1 MPDLSHLFANNRRW
15 AEDIEREKPG
25 FFSGLAAQ
33 QSPKLLWIGCA
44 DSRVPA
50 NEITGL
56 APGEVFVHRNVANVV
71 APSDLNAL
79 SVVQYAVEVLGVED
93 IVVCGHY
100 GCGGV
105 RAALDDARLGLID
118 NWLLH
123 VKDVRWRHRD
133 TIDEIT
139 DDGERFQKL
148 CELNVI
154 EQVKSLASSTVIRE
168 AWRKGGGPAVHGWV
182 YGLHDGHL
190 RDLGVSAASHED
202 LESRYRAV
210 TGHQP
215 RL

>member
-1 MPDLSHLFANNRRW
+1 MPDLSHLFENNRRW
-15 AEDIEREKPG
+15 ADEVERKNPG
-25 FFSGLAAQ
+25 FFDRLAAQ

-79 SVVQYAVEVLGVED
+79 SVVQYAVEVLKVED

-105 RAALDDARLGLID
+105 RAALDEARLGLID

-133 TIDEIT
+133 LIDSISE
-139 DDGERFQKL
+139 DRERFEKL

-154 EQVKSLASSTVIRE
+154 EQVRSLASTTIIRQ
-168 AWRKGGGPAVHGWV
+168 AWQEGRRPAVHGWV
-182 YGLHDGHL
+182 YSLHDGHL
-190 RDLGVSAASHED
+190 RDLGVSAASGDD
-202 LESRYRAV
+202 LARRYADV
-210 TGHQP
+210 LG
-215 RL
+215 